1 MRPGITQFYLNA
13 RRLADVSFVSLHVSD
28 DKLPRNSGNASRLP
42 PCECAEHFTEILPR
56 WWQND
61 DDTFCKSNFKPH
73 GSEPAAVHACLK
85 AWCYSQCCR
94 PCAVKC
100 LILTLSLEQFLI
112 WPAINFMEM
121 TGAVATH
128 HRAIGS
134 AGPGSQTFPLWS
146 PMFICI

>member
-1 MRPGITQFYLNA
+1 MRGVLPTFPSFLLIFLTINSPK
-13 RRLADVSFVSLHVSD
+13 RRQHVSF
-28 DKLPRNSGNASRLP
+28 A
-42 PCECAEHFTEILPR
+42 PCECTERFTEILAR

-61 DDTFCKSNFKPH
+61 DDTFCKSHFKPR
-73 GSEPAAVHACLK
+73 GSEPAAVRACLK

-121 TGAVATH
+121 TGAAATH
-128 HRAIGS
+128 HRAIGTV
-134 AGPGSQTFPLWS
+134 GPGSQTFRLWS
-146 PMFICI
+146 PLFICIQFAGWICT